1 MSGETGLAGVVAQ
14 AMAEAPPIVA
24 DAVQLPLI
32 DVGMVEAERAA
43 GVTIGQAVE
52 NVRRAGRP
60 KGAMNKRT
68 GALRDYIL
76 NQFQHP
82 AVALAQA
89 YSRPVDMLAAELG
102 CTKLEAFTVQVRAA
116 GELLPYI
123 ESKMP
128 VAVGI
133 DQRGTIQLVIHGAD
147 ERPAV
152 VDGGELV
159 GLSAMLW
166 QDEQNQG
173 VEP

>member
-1 MSGETGLAGVVAQ
+1 MSADTGLAGIVAG
-14 AMAEAPPIVA
+14 AMAEAAPIVA

-32 DVGMVEAERAA
+32 DVGAVEAERQA
-43 GVTIGQAVE
+43 GVAIGQAVE

-60 KGAMNKRT
+60 KGAINKRT
-68 GALRDYIL
+68 GQLRDFIL
-76 NQFQHP
+76 AQYQHP

-89 YSRPVDMLAAELG
+89 YSRPVDTLAAELG
-102 CTKLEAFTVQVRAA
+102 CSKLEAFTVQVRAA

-133 DQRGTIQLVIHGAD
+133 DQRGTIQLVIHGA
-147 ERPAV
+147 EQRPAT
-152 VDGGELV
+152 VDGGDLT

-166 QDEQNQG
+166 DDEQNQG
-173 VEP
+173 VEA